1 MKLKNRAGLF
11 CFFSLFFIGL
21 YAKKVVITGGAGF
34 IGSNVAEQLLKRG
47 DSVIIIDNINN
58 YYDEA
63 LKYKNLSDLA
73 QMGTSKTLQVYKT
86 DICDVGGLNIIFEK
100 EKPDVI
106 CHLAARAGVRSSIK
120 DPTLYL
126 KTNIIGTLNILE
138 MARKYGIKHVVIAS
152 SSSVYGDRKKV
163 PFREDQLADK
173 QSSPYAMSKK
183 ATELLAYTYY
193 HLHGISATCLR
204 LFTVYGPRGRD
215 DMAPL
220 IFLDAMHRGKTIK
233 LCGDG
238 SIVRDFTY
246 VGDIVDGI
254 IRAIDKPLGYEILNL
269 GRGNPITLSEF
280 IATIEKVVNKKAKI
294 KNVPV
299 FAADVSITHA
309 DISKAR
315 KLLGYN
321 PKISVEDGMRYMY
334 EWYCSHSDLFSKKP
348 INWLKR
354 WRMN

>member
-1 MKLKNRAGLF
+1 MKLKNRVGLF
-11 CFFSLFFIGL
+11 CFFSLFFVGL
-21 YAKKVVITGGAGF
+21 YAKKIVVTGGAGF
-34 IGSNVAEQLLKRG
+34 IGSNLTGQLLKRG
-47 DSVIIIDNINN
+47 DSVVVIDNINN

-63 LKYKNLSDLA
+63 LKYENLAYIKRMD
-73 QMGTSKTLQVYKT
+73 TSKKLQIYKT
-86 DICDVGGLNIIFEK
+86 DICDVEGLNVIFEK

-126 KTNIIGTLNILE
+126 ETNIIGTLNIFE
-138 MARKYGIKHVVIAS
+138 MARKYGVNHIVIAS

-163 PFREDQLADK
+163 PFQEDQRADK
-173 QSSPYAMSKK
+173 QSSPYAVSKK
-183 ATELLAYTYY
+183 SVELLAYAYY
-193 HLHGISATCLR
+193 HLHGISSTCLR
-204 LFTVYGPRGRD
+204 FFTVYGPRGRV
-215 DMAPL
+215 DMAPF
-220 IFLDAMHRGKTIK
+220 IFLDAVHRGKTIK

-238 SIVRDFTY
+238 SIVRDFTC
-246 VGDIVDGI
+246 VSDIVDGI
-254 IRAIDKPLGYEILNL
+254 ILAVDKPLGYEILNL
-269 GRGNPITLSEF
+269 GRGKPINLNEF
-280 IATIEKVVNKKAKI
+280 IATIEKIINKKAKI
-294 KNVPV
+294 KHVPV

-321 PKISVEDGMRYMY
+321 PEISVEDGMRYMY
-334 EWYCSHSDLFSKKP
+334 EWYCSHSDLFFKKP